1 MAEPTEKQQEDGNSR
16 LGDVVK
22 IVLLGWSMAILTA
35 NYLGV
40 FKQSLDPTYP
50 ASILSGTAASFGL
63 AVGNN
68 RKKKKNLQLRNSRL
82 PKSPNETLCTAV
94 DFGNPCRASASGHRS

>member
-1 MAEPTEKQQEDGNSR
+1 MAETKEAQGQEQDDGNSR
-16 LGDVVK
+16 LGDVGK
-22 IVLLGWSMAILTA
+22 IVLLGCAMSILTA

-68 RKKKKNLQLRNSRL
+68 RKKKEEPTIK
-82 PKSPNETLCTAV
+82 PEP
-94 DFGNPCRASASGHRS
+94 SASKPK

>member
-1 MAEPTEKQQEDGNSR
+1 MAEEQAKQEQDNNSR
-16 LGDVVK
+16 LGDVIKV
-22 IVLLGWSMAILTA
+22 VLLGWAMAILTA

-68 RKKKKNLQLRNSRL
+68 KKKKEEPTIKEQTPASK
-82 PKSPNETLCTAV
+82 PK
-94 DFGNPCRASASGHRS
+94 

>member
-1 MAEPTEKQQEDGNSR
+1 MAEEQAKQDQEQDNSR

-22 IVLLGWSMAILTA
+22 VVLLCWAMAILTA

-63 AVGNN
+63 AVGGN
-68 RKKKKNLQLRNSRL
+68 KKKKEEPTIKAETTTSK
-82 PKSPNETLCTAV
+82 PK
-94 DFGNPCRASASGHRS
+94 

>member
-1 MAEPTEKQQEDGNSR
+1 MAEEQGKQDQEQDNSR
-16 LGDVVK
+16 LGDVIKV
-22 IVLLGWSMAILTA
+22 VLLAWAMAILTA

-68 RKKKKNLQLRNSRL
+68 RKKKEEPTLKAETPTSK
-82 PKSPNETLCTAV
+82 PK
-94 DFGNPCRASASGHRS
+94 

>member
-1 MAEPTEKQQEDGNSR
+1 MATEEKPEQEHHSR
-16 LGDVVK
+16 LGDLVK
-22 IVLLGWSMAILTA
+22 LVLLGWSMAILTA

-63 AVGNN
+63 SVGSN
-68 RKKKKNLQLRNSRL
+68 RKKKEE
-82 PKSPNETLCTAV
+82 PKVQGKA
-94 DFGNPCRASASGHRS
+94 NPEQ

>member
-1 MAEPTEKQQEDGNSR
+1 MAEPDDKTSQESEEKEGISLAD
-16 LGDVVK
+16 
-22 IVLLGWSMAILTA
+22 IVRVLVLGWSMVILTA

-63 AVGNN
+63 AVGSN
-68 RKKKKNLQLRNSRL
+68 RKKKEDTTIKEQQ
-82 PKSPNETLCTAV
+82 
-94 DFGNPCRASASGHRS
+94 SASKPK

>member
-1 MAEPTEKQQEDGNSR
+1 MAESKETQNQTQDDDHSR

-22 IVLLGWSMAILTA
+22 VVLLAWAMAILTA

-63 AVGNN
+63 AVGAN
-68 RKKKKNLQLRNSRL
+68 RKKKEEPTIKQEQTTTA
-82 PKSPNETLCTAV
+82 PK
-94 DFGNPCRASASGHRS
+94 

>member
-1 MAEPTEKQQEDGNSR
+1 MAEEQAKQEQESDNSR
-16 LGDVVK
+16 LGDVIKV
-22 IVLLGWSMAILTA
+22 VLLAWAMAILTA

-68 RKKKKNLQLRNSRL
+68 KKKKEQPTIKEETPTSK
-82 PKSPNETLCTAV
+82 PK
-94 DFGNPCRASASGHRS
+94 

>member
-1 MAEPTEKQQEDGNSR
+1 MAEPADKQQDDANSR

-22 IVLLGWSMAILTA
+22 IVLLGWAMELQPA

-40 FKQSLDPTYP
+40 FKPSLDPTYP

-68 RKKKKNLQLRNSRL
+68 RKKKEEPTIKEEPTTAK
-82 PKSPNETLCTAV
+82 PK
-94 DFGNPCRASASGHRS
+94 

>member
-1 MAEPTEKQQEDGNSR
+1 MAEAKETQSQEQEDANSR

-22 IVLLGWSMAILTA
+22 VVLLGWAMAILTA

-63 AVGNN
+63 SVGAN
-68 RKKKKNLQLRNSRL
+68 RKKKEDTTIKQEPTTAK
-82 PKSPNETLCTAV
+82 PK
-94 DFGNPCRASASGHRS
+94 

>member
-1 MAEPTEKQQEDGNSR
+1 MAEEQAKQEQDNNSR
-16 LGDVVK
+16 LGDVIKV
-22 IVLLGWSMAILTA
+22 VLLSWAMAILTA

-63 AVGNN
+63 AVGGN
-68 RKKKKNLQLRNSRL
+68 KKSKKEEPTIKEQTPTSK
-82 PKSPNETLCTAV
+82 PK
-94 DFGNPCRASASGHRS
+94 

>member
-1 MAEPTEKQQEDGNSR
+1 MAETKEAQGQEQDDGNSR
-16 LGDVVK
+16 LGDVIKV
-22 IVLLGWSMAILTA
+22 VLLAWAMAILTA

-68 RKKKKNLQLRNSRL
+68 RKKKEETTIKQEPSTSK
-82 PKSPNETLCTAV
+82 PK
-94 DFGNPCRASASGHRS
+94 

>member
-1 MAEPTEKQQEDGNSR
+1 MAEEQAKQEQEQEQDNSR
-16 LGDVVK
+16 LGDVIKV
-22 IVLLGWSMAILTA
+22 VLLAWAMAILTA

-68 RKKKKNLQLRNSRL
+68 KKKKEEPTLKKETPTSK
-82 PKSPNETLCTAV
+82 PK
-94 DFGNPCRASASGHRS
+94 

>member
-1 MAEPTEKQQEDGNSR
+1 MAEPKGTKGQEQDDGNSR

-22 IVLLGWSMAILTA
+22 IVLLGWAMAILTA

-63 AVGNN
+63 AVGSN
-68 RKKKKNLQLRNSRL
+68 RKKKEEPTIKQEPTTAK
-82 PKSPNETLCTAV
+82 PK
-94 DFGNPCRASASGHRS
+94 

>member
-1 MAEPTEKQQEDGNSR
+1 MAESVDKQHEDSNSR
-16 LGDVVK
+16 LGDVIKV
-22 IVLLGWSMAILTA
+22 VLLAWAMAILTA

-68 RKKKKNLQLRNSRL
+68 RKKKEEPTIKQETPTAK
-82 PKSPNETLCTAV
+82 PK
-94 DFGNPCRASASGHRS
+94 

>member
-1 MAEPTEKQQEDGNSR
+1 MAEEQAKQEQENDNSR
-16 LGDVVK
+16 LGDVIKV
-22 IVLLGWSMAILTA
+22 VLLSWAMAILTA

-63 AVGNN
+63 AVGGN
-68 RKKKKNLQLRNSRL
+68 KKAKKEEPTIKEQTSTSN
-82 PKSPNETLCTAV
+82 PK
-94 DFGNPCRASASGHRS
+94 

>member
-1 MAEPTEKQQEDGNSR
+1 MTEADDKQNDDAHSR
-16 LGDVVK
+16 LGDVIKV
-22 IVLLGWSMAILTA
+22 VLLTWSMAILTA

-63 AVGNN
+63 AVGSG
-68 RKKKKNLQLRNSRL
+68 RKKKDETTIKQEPTVSK
-82 PKSPNETLCTAV
+82 PK
-94 DFGNPCRASASGHRS
+94 

>member
-1 MAEPTEKQQEDGNSR
+1 MAEEQVKQEQENDNSR
-16 LGDVVK
+16 LGDVIKV
-22 IVLLGWSMAILTA
+22 VLLAWAMAILTA

-63 AVGNN
+63 AVGGN
-68 RKKKKNLQLRNSRL
+68 KKSKKEEPTIKEQSSTSK
-82 PKSPNETLCTAV
+82 PK
-94 DFGNPCRASASGHRS
+94 

>member
-1 MAEPTEKQQEDGNSR
+1 MAETKETQGQEQDDGNSR
-16 LGDVVK
+16 LGDVIKV
-22 IVLLGWSMAILTA
+22 VLLAWAMAILTA

-68 RKKKKNLQLRNSRL
+68 RKKKEEPTIKEEPSTSK
-82 PKSPNETLCTAV
+82 PK
-94 DFGNPCRASASGHRS
+94 

>member
-1 MAEPTEKQQEDGNSR
+1 MATEEKQEQENNSR

-22 IVLLGWSMAILTA
+22 IVLLGWAMAILTA

-63 AVGNN
+63 AVGSN
-68 RKKKKNLQLRNSRL
+68 RKKKDE
-82 PKSPNETLCTAV
+82 PKVQDKEA
-94 DFGNPCRASASGHRS
+94 AQK

>member
-1 MAEPTEKQQEDGNSR
+1 MAESKEVQTQDRDDENSR

-22 IVLLGWSMAILTA
+22 IVLLGWAMAILTA

-63 AVGNN
+63 SVGNN
-68 RKKKKNLQLRNSRL
+68 RKKKEEPTIKQEPTAAK
-82 PKSPNETLCTAV
+82 PK
-94 DFGNPCRASASGHRS
+94 

>member
-1 MAEPTEKQQEDGNSR
+1 MAEPKEKQPQGAEDENSR

-22 IVLLGWSMAILTA
+22 IVLLGWAMAILTA

-68 RKKKKNLQLRNSRL
+68 RKKKEDTTIKEEPSTSK
-82 PKSPNETLCTAV
+82 PK
-94 DFGNPCRASASGHRS
+94 

>member
-1 MAEPTEKQQEDGNSR
+1 MAEEQAKQEQENDNSR
-16 LGDVVK
+16 LGDVIKV
-22 IVLLGWSMAILTA
+22 VLLGWAMAILTA

-68 RKKKKNLQLRNSRL
+68 KKAKKEEPTIKEQTSTSK
-82 PKSPNETLCTAV
+82 PK
-94 DFGNPCRASASGHRS
+94 

>member
-1 MAEPTEKQQEDGNSR
+1 MAEEQVKQEQENDNSR
-16 LGDVVK
+16 LGDVIKV
-22 IVLLGWSMAILTA
+22 VLLGWAMAILTA

-63 AVGNN
+63 AVGGN
-68 RKKKKNLQLRNSRL
+68 KKAKKDEPTIKEQTPTSK
-82 PKSPNETLCTAV
+82 PK
-94 DFGNPCRASASGHRS
+94 

>member
-1 MAEPTEKQQEDGNSR
+1 MAEEQAKQEQEQDNSR
-16 LGDVVK
+16 LGDVIKV
-22 IVLLGWSMAILTA
+22 VLLAWAMAILTA

-68 RKKKKNLQLRNSRL
+68 KKKKEQPTLKEETPTSK
-82 PKSPNETLCTAV
+82 PK
-94 DFGNPCRASASGHRS
+94 

>member
-1 MAEPTEKQQEDGNSR
+1 MAEEQVKQEQEQDNSR
-16 LGDVVK
+16 LGDVIKV
-22 IVLLGWSMAILTA
+22 VLLAWAMAILTA

-63 AVGNN
+63 AVGGN
-68 RKKKKNLQLRNSRL
+68 KKSKKEEPTIKEQTPTSK
-82 PKSPNETLCTAV
+82 PK
-94 DFGNPCRASASGHRS
+94 

>member
-1 MAEPTEKQQEDGNSR
+1 MAETKEKQGQEHEDGNSR
-16 LGDVVK
+16 LGDVIKV
-22 IVLLGWSMAILTA
+22 VLLGWAMAILTA

-63 AVGNN
+63 SVGNN
-68 RKKKKNLQLRNSRL
+68 RKKKEDTTIKEEPSTSK
-82 PKSPNETLCTAV
+82 PK
-94 DFGNPCRASASGHRS
+94 

>member
-1 MAEPTEKQQEDGNSR
+1 MAEEQAKQEQEQDNSR
-16 LGDVVK
+16 LGDVIKV
-22 IVLLGWSMAILTA
+22 VLLAWAMAILTA

-63 AVGNN
+63 AVGGN
-68 RKKKKNLQLRNSRL
+68 KKSKKEEPTIKEQTSTSK
-82 PKSPNETLCTAV
+82 PK
-94 DFGNPCRASASGHRS
+94 

>member
-1 MAEPTEKQQEDGNSR
+1 MAESSGKQEQDESSSR
-16 LGDVVK
+16 LGDVIKV
-22 IVLLGWSMAILTA
+22 VLLGWAMAILTA

-68 RKKKKNLQLRNSRL
+68 RKKKEEPTIKEQTPTAK
-82 PKSPNETLCTAV
+82 PK
-94 DFGNPCRASASGHRS
+94 

>member
-1 MAEPTEKQQEDGNSR
+1 MAEPKETKGQEQDDGNSR

-22 IVLLGWSMAILTA
+22 IVLLGWAMAILTA

-63 AVGNN
+63 AVGGN
-68 RKKKKNLQLRNSRL
+68 RKKKEEPTIKQEPTTAK
-82 PKSPNETLCTAV
+82 PK
-94 DFGNPCRASASGHRS
+94 

>member
-1 MAEPTEKQQEDGNSR
+1 MATEEKQEQEHNSR

-22 IVLLGWSMAILTA
+22 IVLLGWAMAILTA

-63 AVGNN
+63 SVGSN
-68 RKKKKNLQLRNSRL
+68 RKKKEE
-82 PKSPNETLCTAV
+82 PKVQGKATPEK
-94 DFGNPCRASASGHRS
+94 

>member
-1 MAEPTEKQQEDGNSR
+1 MAESNEKQEQEESHSR
-16 LGDVVK
+16 LGDVIKV
-22 IVLLGWSMAILTA
+22 VLLGWAMAILTA

-63 AVGNN
+63 AVGKN
-68 RKKKKNLQLRNSRL
+68 RKKKEN
-82 PKSPNETLCTAV
+82 
-94 DFGNPCRASASGHRS
+94 

>member
-1 MAEPTEKQQEDGNSR
+1 MAEEQAKQEQENDNSR
-16 LGDVVK
+16 LGDVIKV
-22 IVLLGWSMAILTA
+22 VLLGWAMAILTA

-63 AVGNN
+63 AVGGN
-68 RKKKKNLQLRNSRL
+68 KKSKKEEPTIKEQSSTSK
-82 PKSPNETLCTAV
+82 PK
-94 DFGNPCRASASGHRS
+94 

>member
-1 MAEPTEKQQEDGNSR
+1 MAEEQAKQEHENDNSR
-16 LGDVVK
+16 LGDVIKV
-22 IVLLGWSMAILTA
+22 VLLAWAMAILTA

-68 RKKKKNLQLRNSRL
+68 KKKKEQPTLKEETPTSK
-82 PKSPNETLCTAV
+82 PK
-94 DFGNPCRASASGHRS
+94 

>member
-1 MAEPTEKQQEDGNSR
+1 MAETPRPKTEEQDDQSHSR
-16 LGDVVK
+16 LGDVIKV
-22 IVLLGWSMAILTA
+22 VLLGWAMAILTA

-63 AVGNN
+63 AVGSN
-68 RKKKKNLQLRNSRL
+68 RKKKEEPTIKEEPTTAK
-82 PKSPNETLCTAV
+82 PK
-94 DFGNPCRASASGHRS
+94 